1 MHEPS
6 DQSLEAASPP
16 RPSGKPQAQRG
27 KQAQPTPP
35 AREPSAR
42 QPSPRHRASIP
53 SLRAQIYKSH
63 IKPVWCP
70 GCGHFGVLAALTKTL
85 AHLEL
90 PPERV
95 AVVSGIGCSSRL
107 PAYLAVH
114 GFHGLHGRAL
124 PLAAGLK
131 SARPELTVIVAG
143 GDGDGFSI
151 GGNHF
156 LHACRRNQD
165 LTYIVMDNEVYGM
178 TKGQASPTTQPD
190 WCRSK
195 LTPQGTG
202 IRRFQPAAIALAA
215 GASFIARG
223 FAGAPAG
230 LTRLLAAAIEHP
242 GFAFVHVLSPCRT
255 FRPEQQ
261 HWKQQVHPCELEPAQ
276 DLAQAAALMQRDDGM
291 ALGILFRQRIPVY
304 AAGVAPITEQALRQ
318 IAAHS
323 GALAEIEAELCR

>member
-1 MHEPS
+1 VTVG
-6 DQSLEAASPP
+6 DDAAN
-16 RPSGKPQAQRG
+16 RIA
-27 KQAQPTPP
+27 
-35 AREPSAR
+35 E
-42 QPSPRHRASIP
+42 RHKASIP
-53 SLRAQIYKSH
+53 SLRAKDYKSDV
-63 IKPVWCP
+63 KPVWCP

-85 AHLEL
+85 AYLEL

-114 GFHGLHGRAL
+114 GFHGVHGRVL
-124 PLAAGLK
+124 PLATGLK
-131 SARPELTVIVAG
+131 AARPELTVIAAG

-195 LTPQGTG
+195 LTPHGTG
-202 IRRFQPAAIALAA
+202 MRRFQPAAIALAA

-223 FAGAPAG
+223 YAGDPNG

-261 HWKQQVHPCELEPAQ
+261 AWKQLVHGCELGPAH
-276 DLAQAAALMQRDDGM
+276 DAAEAAELIQRDDG
-291 ALGILFRQRIPVY
+291 LGLGVLFEQEIPVY
-304 AAGVAPITEQALRQ
+304 TAGVTAD
-318 IAAHS
+318 AADTLTTNER
-323 GALAEIEAELCR
+323 LAAIEAEHCR

>member
-1 MHEPS
+1 MHDNS
-6 DQSLEAASPP
+6 QRAAGAASPP
-16 RPSGKPQAQRG
+16 RPSGANAPA
-27 KQAQPTPP
+27 AQP
-35 AREPSAR
+35 
-42 QPSPRHRASIP
+42 RAVIP
-53 SLRAQIYKSH
+53 SLRAQAYKSH
-63 IKPVWCP
+63 VKPVWCP

-85 AHLEL
+85 AYLEL

-131 SARPELTVIVAG
+131 SARPELTVIAAG

-195 LTPQGTG
+195 LTPHGTG

-223 FAGAPAG
+223 FAGDPAG

-261 HWKQQVHPCELEPAQ
+261 AWKARVHPCGLEPAR
-276 DLAQAAALMQRDDGM
+276 DIARAAELIQRDDGM
-291 ALGILFRQRIPVY
+291 ALGILFEQQIPVY
-304 AAGVAPITEQALRQ
+304 AARVAATKNQHRIHTTAN
-318 IAAHS
+318 A
-323 GALAEIEAELCR
+323 GALAQLEAELCR

>member
-1 MHEPS
+1 MTNS
-6 DQSLEAASPP
+6 GAGAAV
-16 RPSGKPQAQRG
+16 
-27 KQAQPTPP
+27 
-35 AREPSAR
+35 ARHKR
-42 QPSPRHRASIP
+42 SIP
-53 SLRAQIYKSH
+53 SLRAKDYQSAV
-63 IKPVWCP
+63 KPVWCP

-90 PPERV
+90 PREQV
-95 AVVSGIGCSSRL
+95 ALVSGIGCSSRL

-114 GFHGLHGRAL
+114 GFHGVHGRAL
-124 PLAAGLK
+124 PLATGLK
-131 SARPELTVIVAG
+131 AARPDLTVIAAS

-165 LTYIVMDNEVYGM
+165 MTYIVMDNEVYGM

-190 WCRSK
+190 WCQSK
-195 LTPQGTG
+195 LTPHGTG

-223 FAGAPAG
+223 FAGNPSA

-261 HWKQQVHPCELEPAQ
+261 TWKERVHGCEVDTAH
-276 DLAQAAALMQRDDGM
+276 DAAQAAELIQRDDGFC
-291 ALGILFRQRIPVY
+291 LGLLFQQKIPVY
-304 AAGVAPITEQALRQ
+304 AAGVATD
-318 IAAHS
+318 AADDLT
-323 GALAEIEAELCR
+323 AAERLAAIEAEHHR